1 VARRCTLGQCWESRG
16 GGGGG
21 GGGSALDEVIL
32 EKSMNALRMLL
43 RIDATSS
50 RMSTIRT
57 IVRRRAA
64 REPDDGARPGW
75 LLIGFR
81 LPLCPGR
88 LTPEV

>member
-50 RMSTIRT
+50 RMPTIRT
-57 IVRRRAA
+57 IVRRRRRESLTMA
-64 REPDDGARPGW
+64 RAPRLAFDRLSSPAVPRTPDA
-75 LLIGFR
+75 
-81 LPLCPGR
+81 
-88 LTPEV
+88 

>member
-21 GGGSALDEVIL
+21 GGSALDDVIL

-57 IVRRRAA
+57 IVRRRRRESLTMA
-64 REPDDGARPGW
+64 RAPRLAFDRLSSPAVPRTPDA
-75 LLIGFR
+75 
-81 LPLCPGR
+81 
-88 LTPEV
+88 